1 MKHLIKKDWVRRVLA
16 ILLAVAMIL
25 TMFVSLIPR
34 LFY

>member
-1 MKHLIKKDWVRRVLA
+1 MKHLIKKEWLRRTLA
-16 ILLAVAMIL
+16 IILALAMII